1 MRQSRI
7 LPVIFLGLV
16 FAAMGTGLS
25 HAASPAS
32 EAAAAPN
39 ANGNSK
45 VTLDVVVAA
54 KSGAPVSGLQAADF
68 TLLDN
73 NSPQTLSSFQAAGG
87 MVAKADPPVELIL
100 VLDALNTGVI
110 TVDKARQSLPS
121 LFREDGGVLPLPTSL
136 IVLSDRGFTIQ
147 DHPTRDGR
155 ALMDFLT
162 KNTTGLREHRGN
174 GWEIDTERRDLS
186 LRALRAIVAEESK
199 RPGRKLVV
207 WIGRGWASLG
217 TELGGMSDKWR
228 HDEFIHVVELSD
240 ALRQAHMTLYSVD
253 PQGVGI
259 REHWEDSVYK
269 GVSSEREVNYASLV
283 LEVLARQTGGLELEG
298 SNDIAQMVHRC
309 IADANAYYVLTFN
322 PPAAAH
328 ANEYHGIEVKVNK
341 PGLTARTRAGYYAQP

>member
-1 MRQSRI
+1 MRQRRI
-7 LPVIFLGLV
+7 LPVIFLGFV
-16 FAAMGTGLS
+16 FAARGTVVS

-32 EAAAAPN
+32 EAIATATAS
-39 ANGNSK
+39 ANPG
-45 VTLDVVVAA
+45 VTLDVVIAD

-73 NSPQTLSSFQAAGG
+73 NSPQTLSSFQAVSDMA
-87 MVAKADPPVELIL
+87 AKADPSVELIL

-110 TVDKARQSLPS
+110 TVDKARQSLGS
-121 LFREDGGVLPLPTSL
+121 LFRENGGVLALPTSL

-147 DHPTRDGR
+147 DHPTRDGK

-174 GWEIDTERRDLS
+174 GWEIDSERRDLS
-186 LRALRAIVAEESK
+186 LRALRAIVAEERK

-217 TELGGMSDKWR
+217 TELGGMSDRWR
-228 HDEFIHVVELSD
+228 HDEFTHVVELSD
-240 ALRQAHMTLYSVD
+240 ALRQAQVTLYSVD

-259 REHWEDSVYK
+259 REHWEDSAYK
-269 GVSSEREVNYASLV
+269 GVPSERQVNYASLV
-283 LEVLARQTGGLELEG
+283 LQVLARQTGGLELES

-322 PPAAAH
+322 RPAAAQ
-328 ANEYHGIEVKVNK
+328 ANEYHGIEVRVNK
-341 PGLTARTRAGYYAQP
+341 PGLTARTRIGYYAQP